1 MALRIGRPS
10 GFRAGAGGGGKQK
23 IIRDE
28 VGILRYIHAYGQAST
43 KCYLVIEHE
52 GTHYVGAL
60 LFDDA
65 TFCHQI
71 TNLLRQNI
79 GRAIKDIGDLDISH
93 TL

>member
-1 MALRIGRPS
+1 LAARLDSRQAP
-10 GFRAGAGGGGKQK
+10 GGKQK

-28 VGILRYIHAYGQAST
+28 IGILRYIHAYDQAWN

-52 GTHYVGAL
+52 SAHYVGAL

-79 GRAIKDIGDLDISH
+79 GRPIKEIGDLDISH